1 MARLPDR
8 HGRIAQLVEQ
18 LTLNQRVLGSSPSA
32 STIFRFF
39 ALRSSALLGAW
50 RSLLARMLRLSLALG
65 GSHFL
70 ELLLAH
76 RIRHGFGRAFELA
89 LRGVAA
95 LGGQSGAGRFLLGS
109 GFCGHCRFS
118 RWGLTI
124 ETKDEREGFLAVKE
138 TRSCR
143 SPRSRSIAASSAA
156 RTSNPRPTR

>member
-18 LTLNQRVLGSSPSA
+18 LTLNQPVLRSSPRA
-32 STIFRFF
+32 SPIFRFF
-39 ALRSSALLGAW
+39 ALRPSARGTW
-50 RSLLARMLRLSLALG
+50 RLLLARMLGLPLALG

-95 LGGQSGAGRFLLGS
+95 LGGQGGAGRFLLGS
-109 GFCGHCRFS
+109 GFCGHRRFS
-118 RWGLTI
+118 RCGLTI
-124 ETKDEREGFLAVKE
+124 ETKDEREGFRVAKE

-143 SPRSRSIAASSAA
+143 SPRSRSIAASRAG